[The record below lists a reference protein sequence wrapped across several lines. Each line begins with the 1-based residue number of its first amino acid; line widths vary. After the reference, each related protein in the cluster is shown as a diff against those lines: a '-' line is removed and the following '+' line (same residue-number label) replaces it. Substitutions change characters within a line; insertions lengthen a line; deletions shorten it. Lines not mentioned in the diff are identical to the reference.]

1 MVKNSFRISDI
12 SINLNGSKN
21 LLFKYYNKLKEEIV
35 IKQDI
40 DEKEEIAEIYS
51 ELEIE
56 EYIIINLILKLI
68 I

>member
-12 SINLNGSKN
+12 SNNLNGSKN
-21 LLFKYYNKLKEEIV
+21 LLFKSYNKLKEEIV